1 MASKQA
7 FLPSRTVRAIV
18 AVCACVCRSG
28 REAVRGAG
36 GSGSHSPCSSL
47 IAMAPLT
54 RPKSA
59 LTGAT
64 KQVVRLRKSGREKRE
79 GPRWAAGPPVQLQQ
93 LQLVHADDE
102 RRTGRDRRAQ
112 SAEIEE
118 EIDECIEVQ
127 TGVDENEGEAS
138 PPREVEE
145 ESRLRRHD
153 DRARRL
159 LSERIAANVSAKE
172 SPSAAWRRR
181 RAAEEAGVA
190 AQEGGAAAE
199 TATAINANDSRRGK
213 GCGDATFKGDAIA
226 MNQATPQAGGSLG
239 SRHARTTNA
248 AAHNGFIEAMVQGC
262 RGHRGNADL
271 LVAGFGVLSLHA
283 ANSAANQ
290 KAVADKNGIQVVLE
304 GMREHA
310 THPLVQEAG
319 SWALCSICS
328 GDETL
333 LERLQEADGEACL
346 RAAVAAPGAL
356 DRTRTQGQQ
365 LLESLAL
372 LACSADA
379 S

>member
-1 MASKQA
+1 
-7 FLPSRTVRAIV
+7 
-18 AVCACVCRSG
+18 
-28 REAVRGAG
+28 
-36 GSGSHSPCSSL
+36 
-47 IAMAPLT
+47 MAPLSW
-54 RPKSA
+54 PKSGSQ

-64 KQVVRLRKSGREKRE
+64 KQVVRLRKSGREERE
-79 GPRWAAGPPVQLQQ
+79 GPRWGVPGPPVQ

-102 RRTGRDRRAQ
+102 PRTCRDRRAQ

-127 TGVDENEGEAS
+127 TVDENEGEAS

-145 ESRLRRHD
+145 DSRLRRHD
-153 DRARRL
+153 DNARRL
-159 LSERIAANVSAKE
+159 LSARIAANVSAKE

-199 TATAINANDSRRGK
+199 TATAFNTDDFRRGK

-365 LLESLAL
+365 LLDSLAL